1 MAYQHIQEQ
10 RLSSQDILAQ
20 EAMALAEALLRRA
33 QSLQTAREYEQSQK
47 LARMM
52 DDPMGKELT
61 IALVDQ
67 AFRSH
72 RPERIADQLRH
83 LLERYGTPHYMDWW
97 ERVALSLGGVMA
109 SYLPALVVP
118 PIVAR
123 LRQET
128 ANVILPGE
136 EGDLR
141 RYLQARRAGGVR
153 LNLNQLGEAIL
164 GEEEAAR
171 RLDAYLELLAREDVE
186 YISVKISS
194 VFSQINLVAF
204 DQTIE
209 HIKTRLRLLYRQALA
224 HLYQPLDGAARPKFI
239 NLDME
244 EYRDLHLTVRA
255 FCEVLDE
262 PEFLRLQAGIVLQAY
277 LPDAFGV
284 QRDLT
289 GWSAARVARG
299 GAPIKVRIVK
309 GANLAMEK
317 VEAARHGWEQ
327 APYQEK
333 RDVDANFKR
342 MVTYGC
348 QPEHAS
354 VVNLGVA
361 SHNLF
366 DIAYALVLRQRLGVQ
381 AHVEFE
387 MLEGMANHQA
397 RAVQAEADGLLLYAP
412 VVKTADFHSAIAYL
426 VRRLDENTAA
436 ENFLHDLFSMAPGS
450 AAWEKQRDLF
460 LQAVAR
466 QDDVPDTPNRTQ
478 DRRREQPAAQ
488 PYKAFQNVPDTDF
501 SLPAN
506 QQWIKEDVERWS
518 VAQPLPIPLQIGAQW
533 IHTECQGEGLD
544 PSRPA
549 HPAYRYSLAD
559 LALVNRALEVAE
571 QAQPSWG
578 NRTVAE
584 RRAILLEVS
593 AELARCRGNFIGCM
607 MLDAGKTVSESDPE
621 VSEAIDF
628 ARYYARAL
636 DADALGAEVSDCRM
650 TPLGV
655 VVVTPPWN
663 FPLAIP
669 AGGVLASLMVGN
681 AVILKPAP
689 EAVLVGWHLAQAF
702 WAAGV
707 PQEILQFV
715 PAPDNEVG
723 QALVT
728 DARVGAVILTGSI
741 HTARRF
747 LDWQP
752 EMRLFAETSGKNSL
766 IITSMADRDQAIKDL
781 VRSAFGHNGQKCSA
795 ASLAILEAEVYDS
808 QTFRR
813 QLCDAVASL
822 AVGPAWEL
830 ENLVTPCTQLPS
842 PDLERG
848 LTTLEPGEEWLL
860 QPRMIDGSARLWS
873 PGIRLGVKPGSF
885 LHQTECFGPVLGL
898 MRARHLAEAVE
909 IANAVDF
916 GLTSGVHTLDDREVA
931 FWKDHI
937 EAGNLYINRHITGA
951 VVRRQPFGGWK
962 ASVVGPGAKA
972 GGPNYV
978 LQLGHWQQRELPQQ
992 QSKPSPMVTA
1002 LLETCLAHLDRA
1014 EDKDQLRASA
1024 GSYAW
1029 AWQSHFRLEHDPSR
1043 VLGEDNRFR
1052 YRPCKGLL
1060 LRIEQGAD
1068 PAAVMQVLLAVR
1080 TTGQV
1085 LRISLAP
1092 EQETMWRWLD
1102 SEADMQVVI
1111 EDAEDVAEHLATAGR
1126 YDRMRVS
1133 GSLCE
1138 AVRRAANM
1146 AGVAVIDAPPL
1157 ANGRLELRYYL
1168 REQAVSQTV
1177 HRYGNLMLGHTSG
1190 G

>member
-1 MAYQHIQEQ
+1 MIRQHIQAQQLEGK
-10 RLSSQDILAQ
+10 DVLAQ
-20 EAMALAEALLRRA
+20 EAIVLAEALLRRA
-33 QSLQTAREYEQSQK
+33 QSQQTAREYDQGQK
-47 LARMM
+47 IARMM
-52 DDPMGKELT
+52 EDPVGKELT

-72 RPERIADQLRH
+72 RPARIADQLRH
-83 LLERYGTPHYMDWW
+83 LLEHYGTPHYMDWW

-109 SYLPALVVP
+109 HYLPALVVP

-128 ANVILPGE
+128 SNIILPGE

-164 GEEEAAR
+164 GEAEAAR

-204 DQTIE
+204 DQTVE
-209 HIKTRLRLLYRQALA
+209 HIKTRLRILYRHALT
-224 HLYQPLDGAARPKFI
+224 HLYHPPDGAARPKFI

-262 PEFLRLQAGIVLQAY
+262 PEFLHLQAGIVLQAY
-277 LPDAFGV
+277 LPDAFHV
-284 QRDLT
+284 QQDLT
-289 GWSAARVARG
+289 EWSGARVARG

-317 VEAARHGWEQ
+317 VEAAIHGWEQ
-327 APYQEK
+327 APYHDK

-354 VVNLGVA
+354 VVHLGVA

-366 DIAYALVLRQRLGVQ
+366 DIAYALLLRQRLGVHEQ
-381 AHVEFE
+381 VEFE

-397 RAVQAEADGLLLYAP
+397 RAVQAEAGGLLLYAP
-412 VVKTADFHSAIAYL
+412 VVKAADFHSAIAYL
-426 VRRLDENTAA
+426 VRRLDENTAE
-436 ENFLHDLFSMAPGS
+436 ENFLHDLFGLAPGS

-478 DRRREQPAAQ
+478 DRRHEQPRTDPQ
-488 PYKAFQNVPDTDF
+488 QAFDNVPNTDF

-506 QQWIKEDVERWS
+506 QQWIKEIVAHWS
-518 VAQPLPIPLQIGAQW
+518 GVQPPPIPLQIGGAW
-533 IHTECQGEGLD
+533 LHTEVQGEGID
-544 PSRPA
+544 PSRPH

-559 LALVNRALEVAE
+559 QTLVNQALEAAT
-571 QAQPSWG
+571 QAQPHWG
-578 NRTVAE
+578 HRAVPE

-593 AELARCRGNFIGCM
+593 AELARRRGDFIGAM
-607 MLDAGKTVSESDPE
+607 MLDGGKTVSEADPE

-636 DADALGAEVSDCRM
+636 DADTLGAEVSDCRM
-650 TPLGV
+650 TPRGV

-669 AGGVLASLMVGN
+669 AGGVLASLMAGN

-689 EAVLVGWHLAQAF
+689 EAVLVGWHLVQAL

-707 PQEILQFV
+707 PQEVLQFV

-728 DARVGAVILTGSI
+728 DARVGAVILTGNI
-741 HTARRF
+741 HTARQF
-747 LDWQP
+747 QHWKP
-752 EMRLFAETSGKNSL
+752 EMRLFAETSGKNSM

-808 QTFRR
+808 DTFRR
-813 QLCDAVASL
+813 QLHDAVASL
-822 AVGPAWEL
+822 AVGPGWDLA
-830 ENLVTPCTQLPS
+830 NVITPCTQLPS

-848 LTTLEPGEEWLL
+848 LTTLEPGEAWLL
-860 QPRMIDGSARLWS
+860 KPHMIDGNARLWS
-873 PGIRLGVKPGSF
+873 PGIKLGVQPGAF
-885 LHQTECFGPVLGL
+885 LHRTECFGPLLGL
-898 MRARHLAEAVE
+898 MRADSLAEAVDL
-909 IANAVDF
+909 ANAVDF
-916 GLTSGVHTLDDREVA
+916 GLTSGLHTLDDREVA
-931 FWKDHI
+931 FWKDRL
-937 EAGNLYINRHITGA
+937 EAGNLYVNRHMTGA
-951 VVRRQPFGGWK
+951 IVRRQSFGGWK

-978 LQLGHWQQRELPQQ
+978 LQFGDWQQMHLPRQQ
-992 QSKPSPMVTA
+992 LEPSPAVRER
-1002 LLETCLAHLDRA
+1002 LERCLAHLDRA
-1014 EDKDQLRASA
+1014 EDSAQLRASA

-1029 AWQSHFRLEHDPSR
+1029 AWQSHFSLEHDPSQVR
-1043 VLGEDNRFR
+1043 GEVNRFR

-1060 LRIEQGAD
+1060 LRIGEDAE
-1068 PAAVMQVLLAVR
+1068 PVAVMQVLLAVR
-1080 TTGQV
+1080 TTGQP
-1085 LRISLAP
+1085 LQISLAP
-1092 EQETMWRWLD
+1092 AQEAAWQWLD
-1102 SEADMQVVI
+1102 GEAEMPMVI
-1111 EDAEDVAEHLATAGR
+1111 EDVEGLAERLASAGTHG
-1126 YDRMRVS
+1126 RMRVL
-1133 GSLCE
+1133 GSCSE
-1138 AVRRAANM
+1138 ALRRAANA

-1157 ANGRLELRYYL
+1157 VNGRLELRYYL

-1177 HRYGNLMLGHTSG
+1177 HRYGNLMVS
-1190 G
+1190 